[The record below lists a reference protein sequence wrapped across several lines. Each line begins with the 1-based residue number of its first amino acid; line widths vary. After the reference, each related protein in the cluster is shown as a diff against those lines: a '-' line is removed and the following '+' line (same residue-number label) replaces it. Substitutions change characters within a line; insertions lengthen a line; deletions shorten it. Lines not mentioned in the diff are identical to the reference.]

1 MGKINPVSSKY
12 IVHTSIQIDGVVDKP
27 DVIGAIF
34 GQTEGLLGADLE
46 LRELQRSGKIGRIEV
61 NLDTR
66 SGKTKG
72 EIVLPSS
79 LDKAETAI
87 VGAALEIIQRIG
99 PCNAKVRVENIEDVR
114 ISKRQFVIERAKELL
129 KTLTDSVLPNSQE
142 IAEEVAASVR
152 VMEISEYGRDRLPAG
167 PDIEESPEIIVVEGR
182 ADVVNLLKNG
192 FKNAIAINGTS
203 VPATIVELC
212 RKKTVTVFVDG
223 DRGGN
228 LIVQEL
234 LSVTD
239 IDFVTR
245 APDGKELEELT
256 KKEIHKCLRARIAA
270 EQVKLEIGVKDNAPE
285 NAADIQQNDKIT
297 GDTFSVKKLTKPMMP
312 QQRPPHPGQ
321 QQQQRPPQA
330 PVQPRPQS
338 AAQPHPAAP
347 PQQSSVPKKASSAEL
362 ESFGD
367 MMEDLIGTRAAF
379 MLDDKL
385 SILGKIPVSELVS
398 TIKSLNSGVYA
409 IVLDDIIDKDLLA
422 AAERANVSFLVA
434 MDSRV
439 QSNRLSIIT
448 TDDL

>member
-1 MGKINPVSSKY
+1 MRLVS
-12 IVHTSIQIDGVVDKP
+12 
-27 DVIGAIF
+27 
-34 GQTEGLLGADLE
+34 
-46 LRELQRSGKIGRIEV
+46 RI
-61 NLDTR
+61 
-66 SGKTKG
+66 
-72 EIVLPSS
+72 
-79 LDKAETAI
+79 
-87 VGAALEIIQRIG
+87 
-99 PCNAKVRVENIEDVR
+99 
-114 ISKRQFVIERAKELL
+114 
-129 KTLTDSVLPNSQE
+129 
-142 IAEEVAASVR
+142 
-152 VMEISEYGRDRLPAG
+152 
-167 PDIEESPEIIVVEGR
+167 
-182 ADVVNLLKNG
+182 
-192 FKNAIAINGTS
+192 
-203 VPATIVELC
+203 
-212 RKKTVTVFVDG
+212 
-223 DRGGN
+223 
-228 LIVQEL
+228 
-234 LSVTD
+234 
-239 IDFVTR
+239 
-245 APDGKELEELT
+245 
-256 KKEIHKCLRARIAA
+256 
-270 EQVKLEIGVKDNAPE
+270 